1 MHCLS
6 GQGLAKRQAGLRP
19 LGGHFGADRI
29 EMADKWTNGDTG
41 FGPVCVV
48 ATATARNKHH
58 LLEMC
63 VVAVESFTIYLNV
76 GHILHFSEN

>member
-1 MHCLS
+1 
-6 GQGLAKRQAGLRP
+6 
-19 LGGHFGADRI
+19 
-29 EMADKWTNGDTG
+29 MADKWTNGDTG

-76 GHILHFSEN
+76 GHILHFCEN